1 MDATETPPAAEALLQ
16 QRFAAQRR
24 AFGKEPYP
32 TLAERRERLRLLK
45 RQLCRYQDRLTTAM
59 ADDFGWRAPFESRT
73 IDVLAPVLAINHARK
88 HLSGWMQPSYR
99 HTELLFAGNS
109 LHVSYQPKGVVGVI
123 SPWNFPVYLSVGPLI
138 AALAAGNRV
147 MLKLSE
153 ATPATNDVLRG
164 LLGEIFPLDLVSVF
178 GEELRDPKLF
188 SALPFDHLVFTGSTA
203 VGREV
208 MIAAAANL
216 TPVTL
221 ELGGKCPAIVLDDYP
236 VSKAALRIV
245 HGKCLN
251 AGQICVAPDY
261 ALLPRNKV
269 VEFTAAAKQGFAS
282 LYGQIGANED
292 YTALINERHAAR
304 LQNLLDD
311 AQAKGAQ
318 IIACGDDGPGRKF
331 APRLVLGCR
340 PDMQLMQ
347 QEIFGPILPV
357 ITYDTL
363 DEAIAFVQSRPRPLA
378 LYAFSFDAQQRDR
391 LLRATQSGGVSINDW
406 GWHVLNHDA
415 PFGGIGASGTGSY
428 HGEEGFRE
436 MSHARTVFRR
446 NRFFPIWLFY
456 PPYGTAIQR
465 LIFRALLGRPDPNAG
480 ATAPRR
486 NSSDTH

>member
-1 MDATETPPAAEALLQ
+1 MDATNTPAAAEALLQ

-24 AFGKEPYP
+24 AFGSEPYP
-32 TLAERRERLRLLK
+32 TLAVRRERLRMLK
-45 RQLCRYQDRLTTAM
+45 RQLCRYQDRLTAAM
-59 ADDFGWRAPFESRT
+59 AEDFGWRSPFESRM
-73 IDVLAPVLAINHARK
+73 IDVLAPVLEINHARK
-88 HLSGWMQPSYR
+88 HLNGWMQPSYR
-99 HTELLFAGNS
+99 RVELLFTGNS

-123 SPWNFPVYLSVGPLI
+123 APWNFPVYLSVGPLV

-153 ATPATNDVLRG
+153 ATPATNGVLRA
-164 LLGEIFPLDLVSVF
+164 LLGEIFPDDLVSVT
-178 GEELRDPKLF
+178 GEELCDPRLF

-203 VGREV
+203 VGRAV
-208 MIAAAANL
+208 MTAAAANL

-221 ELGGKCPAIVLDDYP
+221 ELGGKCPAILLDDYP
-236 VSKAALRIV
+236 VSKAALSIV

-269 VEFTAAAKQGFAS
+269 AEFTAAAQQGFAS

-311 AQAKGAQ
+311 AKAKGAQ
-318 IIACGDDGPGRKF
+318 VIACGDDGPGRKF

-340 PDMQLMQ
+340 PEMQLMQ

-357 ITYDTL
+357 IAYDTL

-378 LYAFSFDAQQRDR
+378 LYAFSYDAQQRDR

-446 NRFFPIWLFY
+446 NRVFPIWLFY

-465 LIFRALLGRPDPNAG
+465 LIFRVVLGRPDPNAG
-480 ATAPRR
+480 AAVPRR
-486 NSSDTH
+486 KSD